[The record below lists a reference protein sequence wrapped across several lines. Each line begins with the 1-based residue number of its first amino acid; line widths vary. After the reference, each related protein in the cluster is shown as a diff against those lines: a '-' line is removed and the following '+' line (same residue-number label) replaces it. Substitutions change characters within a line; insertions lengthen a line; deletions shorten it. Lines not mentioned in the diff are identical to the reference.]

1 MIAYILPALNGL
13 RRAYR
18 QATLPKWSH
27 SQSPTAAG
35 KGAWPTLPPL
45 DDVATSQLRVTFAAS
60 EWDDGSESGRAA
72 VLTLETYEANG
83 LGLGAGD
90 GMGISPSTKAL
101 ANLELQQAYWSSRL
115 LPASEA
121 DAERRWSSLLSPREE
136 ATRAKPVEAAEER
149 ADVSRVGE
157 EATAYWHA
165 ELAAVEEDRADLSA
179 TEVLAASLVRSRPAP
194 VFRLFD
200 SLTDRWT
207 RYLFRSASRRP
218 APSRRTSSRPT

>member
-72 VLTLETYEANG
+72 VLTLETYEAKG
-83 LGLGAGD
+83 LGGGAGN

-115 LPASEA
+115 LPSSEA
-121 DAERRWSSLLSPREE
+121 DAERRWSSLLSPGEA
-136 ATRAKPVEAAEER
+136 ATRARPVEAAEER
-149 ADVSRVGE
+149 ADASRVGE
-157 EATAYWHA
+157 EAIAYWHA

-179 TEVLAASLVRSRPAP
+179 TEVLAASLVRSRPTP
-194 VFRLFD
+194 VFRLSD
-200 SLTDRWT
+200 SLTDGWT

-218 APSRRTSSRPT
+218 APSRRASSRPT